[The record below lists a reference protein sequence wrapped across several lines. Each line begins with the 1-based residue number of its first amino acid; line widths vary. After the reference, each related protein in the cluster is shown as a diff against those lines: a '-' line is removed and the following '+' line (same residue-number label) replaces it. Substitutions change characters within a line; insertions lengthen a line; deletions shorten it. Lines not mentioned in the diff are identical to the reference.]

1 MPGITPLLTGRTL
14 DKNKMTQQKMDMFT
28 KNKLKSIVEEED
40 GKRSKKNPKILEAKN
55 DKKKDEAKKG
65 VSTMNALKKFL

>member
-1 MPGITPLLTGRTL
+1 MV
-14 DKNKMTQQKMDMFT
+14 
-28 KNKLKSIVEEED
+28 SEV
-40 GKRSKKNPKILEAKN
+40 KKNPKILEAKN

>member
-1 MPGITPLLTGRTL
+1 
-14 DKNKMTQQKMDMFT
+14 MDMFT

-40 GKRSKKNPKILEAKN
+40 EAKN